1 MDIETVSADMS
12 QAVAQEKT
20 TVQLQAVSPD
30 KEKEQAAA
38 MDTPNPN
45 DQTITDPNLGQTIN
59 LLG

>member
-20 TVQLQAVSPD
+20 AVQLQAVSPD
-30 KEKEQAAA
+30 KEKEQAAT